1 MKYLI
6 LIARIFFAIIFL
18 FAGFSH
24 FSSAS
29 IGYAAS
35 SGVPLASVLVPLS
48 GIIALIGGLSVII
61 GYKVKW
67 TAWLLVIFLVPVT
80 FMMHQFWTIS
90 DPMMA
95 AVQQAMFFKNISM
108 IGAAI
113 MISYLGTGPLSI
125 DEWLKTRNVQI
136 KQA

>member
-6 LIARIFFAIIFL
+6 LLARIFFSIIFIL
-18 FAGFSH
+18 AGFGH

-35 SGVPLASVLVPLS
+35 SGVPLASVFVPLS
-48 GIIALIGGLSVII
+48 GVIALLCGLSII
-61 GYKVKW
+61 LGYKVKW

-80 FMMHQFWTIS
+80 FTMHQFWAVS

-113 MISYLGTGPLSI
+113 LISYFGTGPLSV
-125 DEWLKTRNVQI
+125 DEWLKTRDVQI
-136 KQA
+136 QHA

>member
-6 LIARIFFAIIFL
+6 LLARIFFSIIFIL
-18 FAGFSH
+18 AGFGH

-35 SGVPLASVLVPLS
+35 SGVPLASVFVPLS
-48 GIIALIGGLSVII
+48 GVIALLGGLSII
-61 GYKVKW
+61 LGYKVKW

-80 FMMHQFWTIS
+80 FTMHQFWAVS

-113 MISYLGTGPLSI
+113 LISYFGTGPLSV
-125 DEWLKTRNVQI
+125 DEWLKTRDVQI
-136 KQA
+136 QHA